1 MRYPAV
7 HLAIVI
13 SATALLSEA
22 QAAVTISS
30 AATANMTC
38 SGGVCAPT
46 AKNAV
51 LNIGDLEALLAS
63 GNVTVTTTGTG
74 VQASDIAT
82 KAALTWSSA
91 GALSLLANKSLT
103 VNNPVSVAGL
113 GGLEIATEKKGT
125 FSFGK
130 KGNVTFANLS
140 SPLSING
147 AAYTL
152 VGDLKTLSSDIA
164 ASPGGDFAL
173 AGSYNAGA
181 DGTYQFSPIGTVFT
195 GTFEGLGNAI
205 SNLSIAKPT
214 LVNGIWYEGLF
225 AEIGL
230 NGAID
235 NIGLVN
241 ASIAGAPKS
250 YHHIF
255 DAPLAGFNDG
265 AVTSS
270 YATGTVTVGKESL
283 GGGLIGDND
292 GTILNSYAATNV
304 IGIKTTHTY
313 EGGLVGQNDEDGL
326 IEDSYATGN
335 VVAEDSYAG
344 IGGLVA
350 FNNGTIRDSY
360 ATGSAMGL
368 DYSDVGGLVG
378 SNYGLINGSYSMG
391 SVEGI
396 SGFSYFGGLIGN
408 DEAQAGSITDTYWDT
423 DTSGQDQGAG
433 NIANDPGITGLTT
446 AQFQS
451 GLPAGF
457 DPKVW
462 AEKSNIDDGF
472 PYLLANKPGK

>member
-1 MRYPAV
+1 MRDRLTCLALAV
-7 HLAIVI
+7 ALGCF
-13 SATALLSEA
+13 ATNAS
-22 QAAVTISS
+22 AAVTISS
-30 AATANMTC
+30 AATTNMIC

-46 AKNAV
+46 ATKAV
-51 LNIGDLEALLAS
+51 LNVGDLETLLAS

-74 VQASDIAT
+74 VQASDIDV
-82 KAALTWSSA
+82 KAALTWSST
-91 GALSLLANKSLT
+91 GALSLLANKFI
-103 VNNPVSVAGL
+103 VVDEPVSITGL
-113 GGLEIATEKKGT
+113 SGLTIQTGT
-125 FSFGK
+125 SGAFSFGK

-140 SPLSING
+140 SQLTING
-147 AAYTL
+147 SAYTL
-152 VGDLKTLSSDIA
+152 VGDIKTLANDIA
-164 ASPGGDFAL
+164 ASPSGDFAL

-472 PYLLANKPGK
+472 PYLLANKPVK